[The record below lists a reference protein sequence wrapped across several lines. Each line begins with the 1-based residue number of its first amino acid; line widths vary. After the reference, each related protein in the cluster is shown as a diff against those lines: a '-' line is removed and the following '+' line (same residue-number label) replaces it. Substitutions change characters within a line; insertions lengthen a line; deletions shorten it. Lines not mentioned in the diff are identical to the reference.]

1 MTDTSFRYMLPGMA
15 LASPRPDGAALVTG
29 ASSGIG
35 AHVAGEL
42 AARGFTVVLVARRKQ
57 RLDELAE
64 QLRTQHHIRV
74 ETISCDLAKATARG
88 RLPGRLAELGL
99 EVDVLV
105 NNAGFAT
112 SGRFDKSEAD
122 REVEQVRVLIEA
134 PVALCS
140 AFVPGMVERRSGAV
154 LNVASTAGMQPLP
167 YMATYAAAK
176 AHVLSFSEALHQELR
191 GKGVTV
197 TALCPGPVETEFWEI
212 AGDAGMEKAMPSLVW
227 VPAEDV
233 ARAAVRG
240 LENGRRVVVPGRA
253 IRAAMQWSHYV
264 PNAIKLPGVGFASQ
278 RR

>member
-1 MTDTSFRYMLPGMA
+1 MA
-15 LASPRPDGAALVTG
+15 LPSPRPDGAALVTG

-35 AHVAGEL
+35 SHLAREL
-42 AARGFTVVLVARRKQ
+42 AARGYPLVLVARRKR

-64 QLRTQHHIRV
+64 ELRTEHHVRV
-74 ETISCDLAKATARG
+74 ETISCDLARAAARS
-88 RLPGRLAELGL
+88 RLPGQIEALGL

-112 SGRFDKSEAD
+112 SGRFDRSPSE

-167 YMATYAAAK
+167 YMAGYAAAK
-176 AHVLSFSEALHQELR
+176 AHVLSFSEALHQELG

-212 AGDAGMEKAMPSLVW
+212 AGEAGMEKTMPRIAW
-227 VPAEDV
+227 VPADAV
-233 ARAAVRG
+233 ARTAVRG
-240 LENGRRVVVPGRA
+240 LEAGRRVVVPGRA
-253 IRAAMQWSHYV
+253 IRAAMQCSHYV
-264 PNAIKLPGVGFASQ
+264 PNALKLPAVAMAS
-278 RR
+278 RRR